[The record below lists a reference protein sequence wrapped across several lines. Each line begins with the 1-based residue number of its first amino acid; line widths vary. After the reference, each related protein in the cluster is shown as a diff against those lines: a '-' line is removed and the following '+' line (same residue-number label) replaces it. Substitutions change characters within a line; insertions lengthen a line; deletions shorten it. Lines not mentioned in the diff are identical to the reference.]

1 MSAWNLLRQPSVV
14 LCSRFF
20 ATWRDRATAELART
34 DEPKATLMGGTG
46 GGLGVRGPQPY
57 LQPKPCNIRY
67 NPRLYAGGVLPRI
80 EWDDEP
86 VRLPDYEPRDM
97 WAPHRAS
104 FGQNDYIDILGDGR
118 LKPEDFY
125 TGPSWALNAK
135 NEFQRVCRLLYDPAV
150 VAWLEEFEPTRL
162 KDLRKRH
169 KYLFAR
175 MNKRINIKFKHY
187 RDAP

>member
-1 MSAWNLLRQPSVV
+1 MEL
-14 LCSRFF
+14 
-20 ATWRDRATAELART
+20 TRATDAG
-34 DEPKATLMGGTG
+34 PTLVGGTG
-46 GGLGVRGPQPY
+46 GGSGVRGPQPY
-57 LQPKPCNIRY
+57 MQPKPSNIRY
-67 NPRLYAGGVLPRI
+67 NPRMYDGGVLPRI

-86 VRLPDYEPRDM
+86 VRLPDYEPIDQ
-97 WAPHRAS
+97 WAPHRAY

-118 LKPEDFY
+118 LGPADFY
-125 TGPSWALNAK
+125 TGPSWALNAR

-169 KYLFAR
+169 KFLYTR
-175 MNKRINIKFKHY
+175 VNKRKNIKFKRF